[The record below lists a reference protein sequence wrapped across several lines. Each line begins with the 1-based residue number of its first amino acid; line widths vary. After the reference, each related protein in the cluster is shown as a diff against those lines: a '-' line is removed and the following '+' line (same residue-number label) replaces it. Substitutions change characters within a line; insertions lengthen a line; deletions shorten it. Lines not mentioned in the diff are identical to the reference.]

1 MNNLKKI
8 GLSALAGSL
17 VAFSANAGEMT
28 VTGGAQ
34 LFMSSSDKVG
44 KTTFSNS
51 DHVNFDGSTELDNG
65 MTVSFNLQLD
75 GDEADDGAID
85 NHSITVNTNGMGTF
99 VYAGHGGDSA
109 MSAMDDKTPT
119 AYEEAFDSLGGTSAV
134 VINGYSGNDLIGYT
148 SEDFNGVTFKA
159 TLMPSIAETTTQHS
173 GGAYT
178 DFGIIVK
185 PSMVDGLEIG
195 YAAGTTEVT
204 AGTEVDESTVYA
216 TYAVGSLTLGYQMS
230 DYDAPSSTDSDESSS
245 VGVSYAVN
253 DNLSISYNE
262 HTVDVGS
269 SSDDQESKGFSVS
282 YTTGG
287 LTLAGHKNEMDN
299 VGGSSSSD
307 KEGYEI
313 NLGFAF

>member
-34 LFMSSSDKVG
+34 LFMTSVDKVG

-75 GDEADDGAID
+75 GDESDDGVID
-85 NHSITVNTNGMGTF
+85 NHSVTVNTNGMGTF

-109 MSAMDDKTPT
+109 MSAMDDVTPN
-119 AYEEAFDSLGGTSAV
+119 AYEEAFDSLGGTNAV

-159 TLMPSIAETTTQHS
+159 TLMPSIAESATTHS

-185 PSMVDGLEIG
+185 PEMVDGLEIG
-195 YAAGTTEVT
+195 YAAGTSEVT

-216 TYAVGSLTLGYQMS
+216 TYAVGSLKLGYQMS

-245 VGVSYAVN
+245 VGISYVVN

-269 SSDDQESKGFSVS
+269 TSDDQESKGFSVS

-287 LTLAGHKNEMDN
+287 MTIAGHKNEMDN
-299 VGGSSSSD
+299 VGGSSSND

>member
-1 MNNLKKI
+1 
-8 GLSALAGSL
+8 
-17 VAFSANAGEMT
+17 MT

-75 GDEADDGAID
+75 GDENDDGVID
-85 NHSITVNTNGMGTF
+85 NHSVTVNTNGMGTF

-109 MSAMDDKTPT
+109 MSAMDDVTPN
-119 AYEEAFDSLGGTSAV
+119 AYEEAFDSLGGTNAV

-159 TLMPSIAETTTQHS
+159 TLMPSIAESATTHS

-185 PSMVDGLEIG
+185 PEMVDGLEIG
-195 YAAGTTEVT
+195 YAAGTSEVT
-204 AGTEVDESTVYA
+204 AGTEVDESTIYA
-216 TYAVGSLTLGYQMS
+216 TYAVGSLKLGYQMS
-230 DYDAPSSTDSDESSS
+230 DYDAPSSTDSDESTS
-245 VGVSYAVN
+245 VGISYVVN

-269 SSDDQESKGFSVS
+269 TSDDQESKGFSVS

-287 LTLAGHKNEMDN
+287 MTIAGHKNEMDN
-299 VGGSSSSD
+299 VGGDSSND